1 METKIIRD
9 RRIAE
14 MMIEDIF
21 LSRQNSYILVD
32 YADIRAIRRQNTFRF
47 MYSCDMELKEIDSWQ
62 LTLQDASAEGT
73 SYCAMEIAYSK
84 DMSLDMMSNLMRRI
98 HGALENTHILNCS
111 HLSADTAENR
121 VRMNLYFFSPKSVE
135 NIEDREM
142 DRRTE
147 IIIEN
152 YRTIYSPSIIENV
165 IEPGGI
171 LNCELEINLMPNEP
185 DADLRLA

>member
-62 LTLQDASAEGT
+62 LTLQDASLTGM

-84 DMSLDMMSNLMRRI
+84 DMSIDMMSNLMRRI
-98 HGALENTHILNCS
+98 HGALENTRILNCS
-111 HLSADTAENR
+111 HMSADTAENR

-135 NIEDREM
+135 NVEDREM
-142 DRRTE
+142 DRRAE

-152 YRTIYSPSIIENV
+152 YRTIYSPSMIENV
-165 IEPGGI
+165 IEHGGI
-171 LNCELEINLMPNEP
+171 LNCELEINLIPNEP

>member
-1 METKIIRD
+1 METQN
-9 RRIAE
+9 
-14 MMIEDIF
+14 MIEN
-21 LSRQNSYILVD
+21 SRAKLEKKNL
-32 YADIRAIRRQNTFRF
+32 
-47 MYSCDMELKEIDSWQ
+47 DMICANNLKVEGAGFKTDTNI
-62 LTLQDASAEGT
+62 LTLITKNE
-73 SYCAMEIAYSK
+73 EV
-84 DMSLDMMSNLMRRI
+84 SLDMMSNLMRRI